1 MSIDVKLEEEI
12 ERELDAIY
20 DMEVGSQEHTAA
32 VKNLKELGV
41 MIIDMRRLE
50 ADEHD
55 KSERRN
61 AEERAREAEERNK
74 SEDRKAEWK
83 HRLIGYILNA
93 LSIGLPLVV
102 VVWGTKKSFK
112 FEEVGTISSQGGRE
126 IFKKLFSLLRLK

>member
-12 ERELDAIY
+12 GRELDAMY

-32 VKNLKELGV
+32 VRSLKELGV
-41 MIIDMRRLE
+41 LVIDMRRLDM
-50 ADEHD
+50 DEED
-55 KSERRN
+55 KSARRD

-83 HRLIGYILNA
+83 HRLINYILTA
-93 LSIGLPLVV
+93 CSIGAPLVV
-102 VVWGTKKSFK
+102 VIWGTKKSFK
-112 FEEVGTISSQGGRE
+112 FEEHGTISSQGGRE

>member
-20 DMEVGSQEHTAA
+20 DMDVGSQEHTAA

-50 ADEHD
+50 ADEND
-55 KSERRN
+55 KSARRD

-83 HRLIGYILNA
+83 HRLISYILNA

-112 FEEVGTISSQGGRE
+112 FEEHGTISSQGGRE

>member
-50 ADEHD
+50 ADEND
-55 KSERRN
+55 KSARRD

-83 HRLIGYILNA
+83 HRLINYILNA

-112 FEEVGTISSQGGRE
+112 FEEHGTISSQGGRE

>member
-50 ADEHD
+50 ADEND
-55 KSERRN
+55 KSARRD

-83 HRLIGYILNA
+83 HRLISYILNA

-112 FEEVGTISSQGGRE
+112 FEEHGTISSQGGRE

>member
-50 ADEHD
+50 ADEND
-55 KSERRN
+55 KSARRD

-83 HRLIGYILNA
+83 HRLISYILNA
-93 LSIGLPLVV
+93 FSIGLPLVV

-112 FEEVGTISSQGGRE
+112 FEEHGTISSQGGRE